1 MRPAVQDQNKQKI
14 LNETFKTRSNT
25 SFISAKCS
33 LRCVV
38 EVRAAGGPPLL
49 HQVLRERVRQ
59 QLRRV
64 QQDHWH

>member
-1 MRPAVQDQNKQKI
+1 M
-14 LNETFKTRSNT
+14 TFKTRSNT
-25 SFISAKCS
+25 SFIRVKCS